1 MLVTFGPLEFHFPR
15 KPCKL
20 DQIFLHIAGF
30 KKQKL
35 PKIRFEIQILTFMRW
50 SPHNVGTVRVT
61 SKPVANKKIIASREF
76 NGK

>member
-1 MLVTFGPLEFHFPR
+1 
-15 KPCKL
+15 
-20 DQIFLHIAGF
+20 LHIAGF